1 MRLYF
6 NDDLIHPRPEEGD
19 VLAAFEHLRR
29 SREARLELRRGEDS
43 CLSVSREGGLGFS
56 VALRRPDG
64 VFGVRM
70 AEPFAEHVAGA
81 LRDYLWA
88 EA

>member
-29 SREARLELRRGEDS
+29 
-43 CLSVSREGGLGFS
+43 SREGGLGFS

>member
-6 NDDLIHPRPEEGD
+6 NDALLNPQPEEGD
-19 VLAAFEHLRR
+19 ILAAFENLRAA
-29 SREARLELRRGEDS
+29 REARLELRRGEDS

-81 LRDYLWA
+81 LRDYLGA
-88 EA
+88 GA